1 MATKMSPQEADI
13 STKMA
18 THDAL
23 IDLGKQLALK
33 EAAQKKKISDR
44 EKIIKQIQEIDL
56 DKVETYFTRQTKA
69 DRIKQL
75 KTFKDYIKFSEEA
88 LVEAVKEASNYKQD
102 YEDINFEMDE
112 LVKECDQKD
121 EEMKSVKAY
130 YENRVLKL
138 RQKCIARNSTI
149 SMFKYWLIL
158 SIGITW
164 CLSTFGVYYCFNQV
178 VNVIEQIMMNIYLLV
193 QIIIASFTNYFF

>member
-1 MATKMSPQEADI
+1 MSTQEAERA
-13 STKMA
+13 TKMA

-23 IDLGKQLALK
+23 IDLGKHLALK
-33 EAAQKKKISDR
+33 EAAQKKKISTR

-56 DKVETYFTRQTKA
+56 DKVETYFTRQTKT

-75 KTFKDYIKFSEEA
+75 KAFKDYIRFSEEA

-102 YEDINFEMDE
+102 YEDVNSEMEE

-121 EEMKSVKAY
+121 EEIKSLKAY

-138 RQKCIARNSTI
+138 REKCIARNSTI

-158 SIGITW
+158 TIGITW
-164 CLSTFGVYYCFNQV
+164 CFSTFGVYYCFNQV
-178 VNVIEQIMMNIYLLV
+178 VDLIELIMINIYLLV
-193 QIIIASFTNYFF
+193 QIIIASFTNYFLN